1 MGWLFSPHRDV
12 LEPAER
18 APYKGWDPRV
28 PPVYL
33 WGKQGEGQELSIAL
47 PSSCS
52 RGAGSGPAFEKH
64 LLTL

>member
-1 MGWLFSPHRDV
+1 M

-33 WGKQGEGQELSIAL
+33 WGKQGEWQELSIAL